1 MGLQTNWPYEHTH
14 RTELVCRYWI
24 YCILFQYEK
33 KKNYSAVTLL
43 QCGKKITF
51 KGISQ
56 FKKMG
61 VSNEGKNGGLETEE
75 ANVM

>member
-1 MGLQTNWPYEHTH
+1 MNTL
-14 RTELVCRYWI
+14 TEQN
-24 YCILFQYEK
+24 LFVGTGYIVFYFNMK